1 MTLTPGISV
10 STILIATAF
19 SCAVGIFFGIYP
31 AKKAAKMSPIDALRY
46 E

>member
-1 MTLTPGISV
+1 VLGATL
-10 STILIATAF
+10 F
-19 SCAVGIFFGIYP
+19 SSAVGIFFGIYP